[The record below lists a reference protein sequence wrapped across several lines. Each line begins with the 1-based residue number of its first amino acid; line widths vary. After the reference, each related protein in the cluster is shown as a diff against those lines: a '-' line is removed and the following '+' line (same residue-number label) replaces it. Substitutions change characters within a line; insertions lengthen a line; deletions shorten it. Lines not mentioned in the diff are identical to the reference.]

1 MHYKNRHFKVKLI
14 LIVIFIICILF
25 SSSVVY
31 AKDYQYVIPGGDAI
45 GLKLD
50 TGVYVAGK
58 YQVNTNNNKVTPWK
72 NSDIEEG
79 DLILSCN
86 GISVLKTS
94 DLNRLIQ
101 NTEKANIALEI
112 QRESFVFTTN
122 IDVVKTIN
130 GEQTIGLYVKDRL
143 IGIGTLTFINPENNT
158 FASLG
163 HGISDKS
170 LVFGNV
176 KGDVVNSNIE
186 GIKKGIPGTSGEK
199 RASLLSN
206 KIGSIS
212 KNTITGVYGTIDVVP
227 KRKTLPIANQNEVKK
242 GQAQILTVVN
252 GSKVEMF
259 DIEIL
264 SINYQ
269 DSVGVKGIKFKV
281 IDDDL
286 INVAGGIVQGMS
298 GSPII
303 QNKMIVGAVSHVS
316 LEDPKIGYAMHIE
329 WMYEESNNLI

>member
-94 DLNRLIQ
+94 DLNRLVQ

-130 GEQTIGLYVKDRL
+130 QLPGKNRQLRVLDSLLYYTTDIIHLEVDSKQPIDEAYTAKEKSYYKNATVAYVSLSVGLISL
-143 IGIGTLTFINPENNT
+143 IMSI
-158 FASLG
+158 LG
-163 HGISDKS
+163 LCLSWKLHVVVH
-170 LVFGNV
+170 LVFWFV
-176 KGDVVNSNIE
+176 F
-186 GIKKGIPGTSGEK
+186 
-199 RASLLSN
+199 A
-206 KIGSIS
+206 IGVILALVF
-212 KNTITGVYGTIDVVP
+212 NT
-227 KRKTLPIANQNEVKK
+227 RKTLSYRAGANVEPSEY
-242 GQAQILTVVN
+242 VVL
-252 GSKVEMF
+252 K
-259 DIEIL
+259 DKIEYY
-264 SINYQ
+264 N
-269 DSVGVKGIKFKV
+269 
-281 IDDDL
+281 
-286 INVAGGIVQGMS
+286 M
-298 GSPII
+298 
-303 QNKMIVGAVSHVS
+303 
-316 LEDPKIGYAMHIE
+316 
-329 WMYEESNNLI
+329 